1 MFLVSVIVYLSVTNS
16 WSFASLLLLTLGRST
31 DRRCRAFSQFRK
43 ACDTVKLSCSST
55 SELDQ
60 DCSDIAWDLQ
70 VTKAQKQRFWRA
82 KTSEAGLL
90 EILGRGGDSRVRPLA
105 SLLWCS
111 YLHSCLRSSCVRRE
125 PGCTDSP
132 MRECQTRK

>member
-31 DRRCRAFSQFRK
+31 DRRCRAFSKFRK
-43 ACDTVKLSCSST
+43 ACDAVKLSCSST

-60 DCSDIAWDLQ
+60 YCSDVAWDLQ
-70 VTKAQKQRFWRA
+70 VTKAQKQKIWRA

-90 EILGRGGDSRVRPLA
+90 EIL
-105 SLLWCS
+105 WT
-111 YLHSCLRSSCVRRE
+111 RR
-125 PGCTDSP
+125 
-132 MRECQTRK
+132 